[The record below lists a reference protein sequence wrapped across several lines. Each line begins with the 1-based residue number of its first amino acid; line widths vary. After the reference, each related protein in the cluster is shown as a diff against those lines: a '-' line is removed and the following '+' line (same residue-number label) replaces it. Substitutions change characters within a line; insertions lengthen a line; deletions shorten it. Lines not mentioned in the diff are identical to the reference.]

1 MPANALLSLV
11 LLAAPQAQPARVAPP
26 ARMAEL
32 TQLSQSLQDLAQ
44 TVAPSVVQVLT
55 TGYTGSEGPGGA
67 VLFKQRAT
75 GSGVILSADGYIVT
89 NAHVVRGARRVQVL
103 VRSLPERGASVLKSR
118 GETVGAT
125 IVGVDEETD
134 LAVLKVDRTGL
145 KSLGLGASE
154 AMRPGQIVMAF
165 GSPLGLDNS
174 VSMGVVSSVA
184 RQLTTESPMIYIQ
197 TDAPISPGNS
207 GGPLVDIDGRVVGIN
222 TLKFAQAGGEGLG
235 FAAPSNIVKNV
246 FEQIKQTGTVR
257 RGEIGAVTQ
266 TLTPTLSAGLGI
278 NRTDGVLV
286 ADVLPG
292 SGAAKGGLAPE
303 DVIVAVDGKPMEN
316 ARQFNVNM
324 YRRAPG
330 SSITLDVM
338 RGPVRKP
345 VVVTISERER
355 DPEALRALLTPEQNV
370 IPRLGLLM
378 LDLDE
383 EVARRLPPLRAKAGV
398 VVAAVTGEG
407 PAWADDPAPGDVI
420 YSLNGTFVTSVGS
433 LREAVGKL
441 QPGQPIV
448 LRIERASRL
457 MYLSAEAE

>member
-11 LLAAPQAQPARVAPP
+11 LLAAPQAARAPAAAPV
-26 ARMAEL
+26 RTTEL
-32 TQLSQSLQDLAQ
+32 VQLSQSLQELAQ

-145 KSLGLGASE
+145 KALTLGDSE
-154 AMRPGQIVMAF
+154 ALRQGQFVMAF

-174 VSMGVVSSVA
+174 VSLGVVSSVA
-184 RQLTTESPMIYIQ
+184 RQLSSESPMIYIQ

-207 GGPLVDIDGRVVGIN
+207 GGPLVDMECRVVGIN
-222 TLKFAQAGGEGLG
+222 TLKISQEGGEGLG

-246 FEQIKQTGTVR
+246 FEQIRKTGTVQ
-257 RGEIGAVTQ
+257 RGEIGAITQ
-266 TLTPTLSAGLGI
+266 TLTPTLAAGLGI
-278 NRTDGVLV
+278 TSTAGVLV
-286 ADVLPG
+286 ADVAPG
-292 SGAAKGGLAPE
+292 SPAAKGGLAPE

-316 ARQFNVNM
+316 ARQFAVNL

-330 SSITLDVM
+330 SSITVDVV
-338 RGPVRKP
+338 RGPVRKSLTIP
-345 VVVTISERER
+345 ISERER

-370 IPRLGLLM
+370 IPRLGLLT

-383 EVARRLPPLRAKAGV
+383 EVAKRLPPLRAKAGV

-407 PAWADDPAPGDVI
+407 PAWADDPNPGDVI
-420 YSLNGTFVTSVGS
+420 YSVNGGFVTSVS
-433 LREAVGKL
+433 TLREAVAKL

-457 MYLSAEAE
+457 MYLSAEVE